1 MTHTPKQD
9 LETLNRR
16 LLMERSV
23 PGRVGHTLP
32 PLDVPEQEAPPA
44 EMIRDDLP
52 MPEVSEGEI
61 VRYFS
66 QMSQSN
72 FSIDHNFYPLGSCT
86 MKYNPKLDDEMA
98 GMPGMSEVHP
108 SQPEASVQG
117 ALKLMYELQG
127 LLTEMTGMAG
137 ASLAPMAGAE
147 GELAGMLMTR
157 AYHLANGDTG
167 RTKVLIPDSAHGTN
181 PASAAMAGFEV
192 VPISSDDNG
201 NTDIAALQAAVGD
214 DLAGFMLTQPSTLGL
229 FDTNILEVMRV
240 VRGAGGIVY
249 GDGANLNALIG
260 LVKLGDLGFDVVHSN
275 LHKTFTQPHGGGGPG
290 AGPVIAG
297 ERLKPFLPSPV
308 VELCKAP
315 DGTTR
320 YTLGTPPQ
328 SIGKMGAFHGNF
340 GALVRAYSY
349 IRTLGNEGIR
359 SVSRDAII
367 NANYILSQLRGLLR
381 PALRPPLHARGRLLG
396 KEPEARPRRIRARR
410 RQAPD
415 RLRNTPAYDVLPADR
430 RGGAHD
436 RAHRDGE
443 QGDPRLLH
451 RRDED
456 HRPRGRRVPRP
467 APRSPPRHPQ
477 HSPRRG
483 QRRPP
488 PQPPLAARKGAAPT
502 PALIRAAVRS
512 GGLFLIRRGVVFLYP
527 IIPVVW
533 AVVPTP

>member
-1 MTHTPKQD
+1 MTSTAKQD
-9 LETLNRR
+9 LEILNRR

-23 PGRVGHTLP
+23 PGRVGYTLP

-44 EMIRDDLP
+44 ELLRDDLP

-117 ALKLMYELQG
+117 ALKLMYQLQG
-127 LLTEMTGMAG
+127 YLAEMTGMAG

-181 PASAAMAGFEV
+181 PASAAMAGFQV

-297 ERLKPFLPSPV
+297 ERLKPFLPAPV
-308 VELCKAP
+308 VDLRKGP
-315 DGTTR
+315 DGTAR

-349 IRTLGNEGIR
+349 IRTLGDEGIR

-367 NANYILSQLRGLLR
+367 NANYILSQLRGYYDLPYDRHCMHEVVFSARNLKRAHGVSALDVAKRLIDYGVHPPTMYFPLIVEEALMIEPTETESKETLDYFIDVMKTIAQEAADSPDLLHDA
-381 PALRPPLHARGRLLG
+381 PHDTPNTRLD
-396 KEPEARPRRIRARR
+396 EAGAARR
-410 RQAPD
+410 PN
-415 RLRNTPAYDVLPADR
+415 LRW
-430 RGGAHD
+430 
-436 RAHRDGE
+436 
-443 QGDPRLLH
+443 
-451 RRDED
+451 
-456 HRPRGRRVPRP
+456 RP
-467 APRSPPRHPQ
+467 
-477 HSPRRG
+477 
-483 QRRPP
+483 
-488 PQPPLAARKGAAPT
+488 
-502 PALIRAAVRS
+502 
-512 GGLFLIRRGVVFLYP
+512 
-527 IIPVVW
+527 
-533 AVVPTP
+533 

>member
-1 MTHTPKQD
+1 
-9 LETLNRR
+9 
-16 LLMERSV
+16 MERSV

-367 NANYILSQLRGLLR
+367 NANYILSQLRGYYDLPYDRHCMHEVVFSARNLKRAHGVSALDVAKRLIDYGIHPPTMYFPLIVEEALMIEPTETESKETLDYFIDVMKTIAREAAESPDLLHEA
-381 PALRPPLHARGRLLG
+381 PHDTPNTRLD
-396 KEPEARPRRIRARR
+396 EANAARR
-410 RQAPD
+410 PN
-415 RLRNTPAYDVLPADR
+415 LRW
-430 RGGAHD
+430 
-436 RAHRDGE
+436 
-443 QGDPRLLH
+443 
-451 RRDED
+451 
-456 HRPRGRRVPRP
+456 RP
-467 APRSPPRHPQ
+467 
-477 HSPRRG
+477 
-483 QRRPP
+483 
-488 PQPPLAARKGAAPT
+488 
-502 PALIRAAVRS
+502 
-512 GGLFLIRRGVVFLYP
+512 
-527 IIPVVW
+527 
-533 AVVPTP
+533 